1 VNRNV
6 KIRREKP
13 GDAPSVRRVNELA
26 FGQPKEAKL
35 VDALRAAGAVVVSL
49 VAVEGDVVVGHI
61 LFSPVTLES
70 ETAGFS
76 VVGLGT
82 LAVLPGRQKTGIGSM
97 LVNAGLAELRR
108 ANHDAVVVVGHP
120 SYYPRF
126 GFVRA
131 SAHNIRSEIDVPD
144 EAFMVMELKPGALA
158 GRAGVVQYRP
168 EFTAF

>member
-1 VNRNV
+1 V
-6 KIRREKP
+6 KIRREEE
-13 GDAPSVRRVNELA
+13 GDAPSVRRINELA
-26 FGQPKEAKL
+26 FGRPIEADL
-35 VDALRAAGAVVVSL
+35 IDALRAAGAVILSL
-49 VAVEGDVVVGHI
+49 VAAEEDVVVGHV

-70 ETAGFS
+70 ETARFS
-76 VVGLGT
+76 IVGLGT

-131 SAHNIRSEIDVPD
+131 STHNIRCDFEVPD

-158 GRAGVVQYRP
+158 ERAGVVHYRP
-168 EFTAF
+168 EFAAF